1 MGVVINLLGNPTLDR
16 EEEPAYRFRSRKSWA
31 LLAFLLLAERPPSR
45 VQVGDLLFGTADDP
59 LRAVRWSLTELRHAL
74 GDESKVEGDPIVL
87 SLPEDSTVDVEV
99 LTRGDWDAAVALPG
113 LGSDFLEGMAFRDS
127 PAFESWLL
135 SMRSRFGAATEAIL
149 HEAALSSISAGSHLD
164 AVQYAV
170 RLTGINP
177 YDENHQAL
185 LIRCYRMAGDEQS
198 ARRQH
203 DRCVDLYSRELGV
216 EPGPAVRNAMVSP
229 LYGSDSIDQVASV
242 KAIIEAGVAAMAAGA
257 TDSGVDSL
265 RAAVAL
271 ADRSAVPRL
280 RVESRLALAEA
291 VIHSLRGEDEE
302 GTTVLHVARDID
314 LEEDRDLATR
324 VRIELGYVDFLRARY
339 DQAQQSLT
347 SALELCGDSKALAAK
362 AKAYLGSVRSDR
374 GEYPE
379 ALSLLTEAVELS
391 GAVAEERT
399 VAYARAMLG
408 RAYLLRG
415 DLAKAADL
423 LDASIVLSRR
433 NHWLAFLPWPQALL
447 GETQLALGELNDAVE
462 TLDTAFAQACQL
474 GDPCWEGASAR
485 GLALAADA
493 QGETDRAF
501 EVMAE
506 ARIRCN
512 RLSDTYLWLNVHIL
526 DAQCQLGLK
535 HGHPDTASWIAT
547 MHREAS
553 RTGMRELVARSLL
566 HQAAAGDEA
575 SLVMAR
581 LLAVDIENQALRH
594 LAGI

>member
-1 MGVVINLLGNPTLDR
+1 MGVVINLLGNPSLET
-16 EEEPAYRFRSRKSWA
+16 EQGPAYRFRSRKSWA

-45 VQVGDLLFGTADDP
+45 IQVGDLLFGTADDP
-59 LRAVRWSLTELRHAL
+59 LRALRWSLTELRQAL
-74 GDESKVEGDPIVL
+74 GDESTVEGDPIVL
-87 SLPEDSTVDVEV
+87 SLPEDSTVDVDV
-99 LTRGDWDAAVALPG
+99 LTRGHWGAAVALPG
-113 LGSDFLEGMAFRDS
+113 LGSDFLEGMAFRDA

-135 SMRSRFGAATEAIL
+135 SMRSRFGAATEAAL
-149 HEAALSSISAGSHLD
+149 HEAALSSISAGSYLD
-164 AVQYAV
+164 AVQHAV

-185 LIRCYRMAGDEQS
+185 LIRSYRMAGDEQA
-198 ARRQH
+198 ARRQY
-203 DRCVDLYSRELGV
+203 DNCVDLYSRELGV
-216 EPGPAVRNAMVSP
+216 EPGPAVRNAMLAP
-229 LYGSDSIDQVASV
+229 LYGSDHIDEVASV
-242 KAIIEAGVAAMAAGA
+242 KATIEAGVAAMAAGA
-257 TDSGVDSL
+257 ADSGVDSL

-314 LEEDRDLATR
+314 LVEDRDLATR

-339 DQAQQSLT
+339 DQAEQSLT
-347 SALELCGDSKALAAK
+347 SALELCGNSKALVAK
-362 AKAYLGSVRSDR
+362 AKTYLGSVKNDQ

-391 GAVAEERT
+391 AAVADERT
-399 VAYARAMLG
+399 AAYARAMLG
-408 RAYLLRG
+408 RAHLLRG
-415 DLAKAADL
+415 DLAEAADM
-423 LDASIVLSRR
+423 LDASIVLSKRQ
-433 NHWLAFLPWPQALL
+433 HWLAFLPWPQALL
-447 GETQLALGELNDAVE
+447 GETQLALGKVSDAVE
-462 TLDTAFAQACQL
+462 TLDRAFAQACQL

-512 RLSDTYLWLNVHIL
+512 RLSDTYLWLTVHIL

-535 HGHPDTASWIAT
+535 HGHPDTESWINT
-547 MHREAS
+547 MNREAS

-566 HQAAAGDEA
+566 HRVATGDEA

-581 LLAVDIENQALRH
+581 LLAAEIENQTLNQ

>member
-1 MGVVINLLGNPTLDR
+1 MGVMINLLGKPSIET
-16 EEEPAYRFRSRKSWA
+16 EEGPAYRFRSRKSWA
-31 LLAFLLLAERPPSR
+31 LVAFLLLAERPPSR

-59 LRAVRWSLTELRHAL
+59 LRALRWSLTELRHAL
-74 GDESKVEGDPIVL
+74 GEESTVEGDPIVL
-87 SLPEDSTVDVEV
+87 SLPEESSVDVDV
-99 LTRGDWDAAVALPG
+99 LINGTWDAAVGLPA

-127 PAFESWLL
+127 PALESWLL
-135 SMRSRFGAATEAIL
+135 SKRSRFGAATEATL
-149 HEAALSSISAGSHLD
+149 HEASLSSLSAGSHTD
-164 AVQYAV
+164 AIQYAV

-185 LIRCYRMAGDEQS
+185 LIRCYRMAGDEPA
-198 ARRQH
+198 ARLQY

-216 EPGPAVRNAMVSP
+216 EPGPAVRNAMLSP
-229 LYGSDSIDQVASV
+229 LFDSHNIDRVASV
-242 KAIIEAGVAAMAAGA
+242 KAIIDAGTAAMAAGA
-257 TDSGVDSL
+257 ADSGVDSL

-291 VIHSLRGEDEE
+291 LIHSLRGEDEE

-314 LEEDRDLATR
+314 LEEDDDLATR
-324 VRIELGYVDFLRARY
+324 VRIDLGYVDFLRARY
-339 DQAQQSLT
+339 DHAEQSLT
-347 SALELCGDSKALAAK
+347 SALDLCGDSKTMVAK
-362 AKAYLGSVRSDR
+362 AKTYLGAVESDR
-374 GEYPE
+374 GEYPR
-379 ALSLLTEAVELS
+379 ALSLLSEAVELS
-391 GAVAEERT
+391 EGVADGRT
-399 VAYARAMLG
+399 AAYACAMLG
-408 RAYLLRG
+408 RAHLLRG
-415 DLAKAADL
+415 DLADAAEM
-423 LDASIVLSRR
+423 LDASIVLSKRH
-433 NHWLAFLPWPQALL
+433 HWLAFLPWPQALL
-447 GETQLALGELNDAVE
+447 GETQLALGEVNGAVAN
-462 TLDTAFAQACQL
+462 LDQAFAQACQL

-535 HGHPDTASWIAT
+535 HEHPDTGSWITT
-547 MHREAS
+547 MYREAS
-553 RTGMRELVARSLL
+553 RNGMRELVVRSLL
-566 HQAAAGDEA
+566 HRVAAGDEE
-575 SLVMAR
+575 SVVMSR
-581 LLAVDIENQALRH
+581 LLAAEIDNQTLSQ